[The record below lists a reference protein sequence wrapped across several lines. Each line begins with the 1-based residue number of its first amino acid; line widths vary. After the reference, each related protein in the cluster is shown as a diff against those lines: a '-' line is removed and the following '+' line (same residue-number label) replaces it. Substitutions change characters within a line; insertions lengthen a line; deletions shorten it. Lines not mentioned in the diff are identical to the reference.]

1 MLKLIAGLWED
12 CYGMHVW
19 GLCRENNLGGAAATV
34 VTTAILCNYLLC
46 GCSYLLCS
54 VGSV

>member
-34 VTTAILCNYLLC
+34 VYHCH
-46 GCSYLLCS
+46 S
-54 VGSV
+54 V